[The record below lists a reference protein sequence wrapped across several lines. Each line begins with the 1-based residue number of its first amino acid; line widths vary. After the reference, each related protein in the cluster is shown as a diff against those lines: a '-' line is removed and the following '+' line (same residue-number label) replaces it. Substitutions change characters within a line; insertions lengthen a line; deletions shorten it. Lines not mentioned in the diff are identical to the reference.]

1 MIRNIFDLNFFHFFL
16 KLSKMLR
23 NLPEAILPDNFEN
36 LFKIVDPVFC
46 SVRNIL
52 KVA

>member
-46 SVRNIL
+46 SVQNIL